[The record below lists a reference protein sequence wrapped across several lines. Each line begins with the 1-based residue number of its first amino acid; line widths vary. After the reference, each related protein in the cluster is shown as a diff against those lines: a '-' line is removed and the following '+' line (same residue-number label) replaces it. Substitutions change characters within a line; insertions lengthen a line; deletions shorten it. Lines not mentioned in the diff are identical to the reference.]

1 MITAEERAELIR
13 ALAGV
18 VGDAHVV
25 SDPAGL
31 SVYQYDASDE
41 AIAGIHQPLVAVLP
55 ATAEEV
61 RDVTR
66 VAVACGLPIVA
77 RGAGTGL
84 AGGAIASRGGV
95 MIVMTRMTD
104 IIEVNETDRYAIVEP
119 GLINL
124 DLSISIADRGY
135 FLSLIHI

>member
-1 MITAEERAELIR
+1 MTQERAELIR
-13 ALAGV
+13 ALAAAA
-18 VGDAHVV
+18 GDAHVV

-41 AIAGIHQPLVAVLP
+41 AIAGIHQPIAAVLP

-61 RDVTR
+61 RDVAQ
-66 VAVACGLPIVA
+66 VAIARGLPVVA

-84 AGGAIASRGGV
+84 AGGAIACRGGV
-95 MIVMTRMTD
+95 MIVMTRMTG
-104 IIEVNETDRYAIVEP
+104 ILEVNETDRYAIVEP

-124 DLSISIADRGY
+124 DL
-135 FLSLIHI
+135 